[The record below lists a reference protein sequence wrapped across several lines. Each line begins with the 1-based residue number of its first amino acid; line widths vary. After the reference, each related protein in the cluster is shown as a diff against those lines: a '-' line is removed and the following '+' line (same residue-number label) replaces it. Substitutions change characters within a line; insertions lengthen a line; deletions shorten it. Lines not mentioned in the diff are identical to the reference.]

1 MQVDN
6 ANLANST
13 ITMAQETLAVP
24 KLDIPFG
31 LDITLFPNVYEFIIK
46 NPSLIDAAN
55 IMLTPA
61 VAKSTLKSYSQVV
74 KDFQSFCL
82 ENNYCLSN
90 LREQNV
96 IDFIGVSFSE
106 KRTFSYFCKLIPSL
120 VLFENLIKPSGR
132 SSVLTK
138 GCKLY

>member
-61 VAKSTLKSYSQVV
+61 W
-74 KDFQSFCL
+74 
-82 ENNYCLSN
+82 
-90 LREQNV
+90 
-96 IDFIGVSFSE
+96 
-106 KRTFSYFCKLIPSL
+106 
-120 VLFENLIKPSGR
+120 
-132 SSVLTK
+132 
-138 GCKLY
+138 